1 MPSKGKKHAT
11 RSKKYAKGTPRTN
24 PGFRKKV
31 LSVIKRTQEVKLN
44 VQSQDSQGIQFY
56 DQTTPSN
63 MTYLDLNAMCI
74 SQIQQGTDNLSRIG
88 TKISIRSWVIKGS
101 IVSNATA
108 NRPFYVKAIVLKS
121 KTNKDYSTALFDDLY
136 ERPGAGGT
144 PQPISTLSDIYT
156 PIDKDN
162 YTVYAM
168 RVFKLGNS
176 TSTSNPNNDF
186 SVSRMFSINMTKHFK
201 KFEWGDT
208 GNGALPTS
216 PNNLYM
222 IFVGCNA
229 DNTNVYGGASNT
241 WNGPSSQYSWTSTV
255 RFTDD

>member
-11 RSKKYAKGTPRTN
+11 RSKKYTKGTPRTN

-31 LSVIKRTQEVKLN
+31 LSVIKRTQEVKIN
-44 VQSQDSQGIQFY
+44 VQSQDSQNIQFY
-56 DQTTPSN
+56 DPNLGSPSN
-63 MTYLDLNAMCI
+63 MTYLDLKGQCI
-74 SQIQQGTDNLSRIG
+74 SQINQGVDNNSRIG
-88 TKISIRSWVIKGS
+88 TKINIRSWVIKGS
-101 IVSNATA
+101 IVSINTA

-121 KTNKDYSTALFDDLY
+121 KENTDYSTNLFNDLY
-136 ERPGAGGT
+136 ERQITGSAPLN
-144 PQPISTLSDIYT
+144 TLADIYT

-168 RVFKLGNS
+168 RVFKLGPS
-176 TSTSNPNNDF
+176 TSSTNPNNDF

-208 GNGALPTS
+208 GNGPVTS

-229 DNTNVYGGASNT
+229 DNTNCYGGASGT
-241 WNGPSSQYSWTSTV
+241 WNGPISQYSWTSTV